1 MTYAVINMYIKLK
14 NEGVAVVSAASSSKF
29 ADKLK
34 FNNSYFD
41 ENLKKTIK
49 YKVKNVTGGSAIMLG
64 AGVMSGLLGIGSGIF
79 KVIAMDTVMKMPLK
93 PSSATSNFMMGV
105 TAAASAIIY
114 FLNGMILPD
123 IAVPVCLGVILGAI
137 LGTRVMPKLNQKV
150 LRVLF
155 IIVMLFFCFQM
166 AIKAVTLF

>member
-1 MTYAVINMYIKLK
+1 MAYAVVNMFIKLRS
-14 NEGVAVVSAASSSKF
+14 EGTAVVSSASSSKF

-41 ENLKKTIK
+41 KNLNKNIK
-49 YKVKNVTGGSAIMLG
+49 YKVKNIAGGSAIMLG

-114 FLNGMILPD
+114 FLNGTIVPE
-123 IAVPVCLGVILGAI
+123 IAVPVCLGVLLGAV
-137 LGTRVMPKLNQKV
+137 LGTRIMPKLNQKV
-150 LRVLF
+150 LRILF